1 MVDFDASSFDEV
13 ERILTSDLPDL
24 DKMTQAYD
32 CITAFVIGHA
42 QAEIE
47 QARALQDP
55 VQVLKTQIKRDTMA
69 YARSIFEHCNR
80 RVTGGRPAHQTA

>member
-1 MVDFDASSFDEV
+1 MIDFDTGCFDEV

-24 DKMTQAYD
+24 DKISQAYD
-32 CITAFVIGHA
+32 CITTFVIGHA

-55 VQVLKTQIKRDTMA
+55 MQVLKTQVKRDTMA

-80 RVTGGRPAHQTA
+80 RVTGRRPSHQTA